1 MPPHSK
7 IALTILECGI
17 KEPHA
22 LYNTPCPDK
31 FPYLGPIMKIKNSEN
46 LVRDMATILLI
57 TLFFV
62 AASYILSLPSVR
74 EGIFDISKWR
84 AYIRKDDWSGSLV
97 FLSVLIGANGLGLP
111 RIWICAIV
119 GAVYGAHLG
128 IWISQGITITGATI
142 NFFVGRWLLRDLIQ
156 RRISERFKIWY
167 DRYSD
172 NGFFWVL
179 NIRLFPL
186 GNATV
191 VSLVSGAS
199 QMRYLEFLAAT
210 FLGYLPLTIIFAL
223 FGSSASKNK
232 PIQLIVGASLF
243 LIFLGGRRIYKKYFI
258 KPKKI

>member
-1 MPPHSK
+1 M
-7 IALTILECGI
+7 
-17 KEPHA
+17 
-22 LYNTPCPDK
+22 
-31 FPYLGPIMKIKNSEN
+31 MKIKNSEN
-46 LVRDMATILLI
+46 LLRDISTILLI

-62 AASYILSLPSVR
+62 AASYVLSLPSVR
-74 EGIFDISKWR
+74 EGFFNISKWR
-84 AYIRKDDWSGSLV
+84 EYICKDGWAGSFV
-97 FLSVLIGANGLGLP
+97 FLGVLTGANSVGVP
-111 RIWICAIV
+111 RIWIWAIG
-119 GAVYGAHLG
+119 GAVYWANLG
-128 IWISQGITITGATI
+128 IWISQGLTLIGATL
-142 NFFVGRWLLRDLIQ
+142 NFFVGRGLLRDLVK
-156 RRISERFKIWY
+156 RRLSERFKTWY

-199 QMRYLEFLAAT
+199 QMSYLEFLAAT

-223 FGSSASKNK
+223 FGSSTSKNK

-243 LIFLGGRRIYKKYFI
+243 LIFLGGRQIYKKYFI